1 MSLNNTNYGVEIL
14 SDIFK
19 KVRKAYFLGIGGIN
33 VSSLALMTKSKGVEV
48 SGYDRTRSDITD
60 RLSDSGIK
68 VYYELDP
75 HHVDGA
81 DIVIYTLAIQEDNPE
96 YLRACELGIKT
107 VSRADYMGFLMSSY
121 KNRIGV
127 CGMHGK
133 STTTAMISTIFESA
147 GKDPTVLLGAE
158 STETGSS
165 YGDGREV
172 AGYREGGISDLIF
185 EACEY
190 KDSFLDF
197 FPTVATVLNIDL
209 DHLDYFKGIEH
220 IRSSFLK
227 FVSKCPEFGTAVM
240 NYDDENV
247 RMVADQ
253 FNGKTVSFG
262 INCSDADFRAE
273 NIVHQ
278 DRRSSFDI
286 TSGGKILCRITLP
299 VIGDHFVKNALAA
312 AVTSRTCGLDWDEIS
327 KGLQSYRGVR
337 RRLEFKGK
345 FHGADL
351 FDDYAHHPCEVKSSL
366 SALNLMGYDRVWC
379 VFQPHTFSRT
389 KKLFDEFVSVF
400 SDSGACALF
409 TDIYPARERYED
421 WKITSSDLSEA
432 VSGSRYFPVDED
444 IIGFL
449 KDNVSEKDAVI
460 IMGAGNVDRLFS
472 IIDYTA

>member
-1 MSLNNTNYGVEIL
+1 MSLNNTNYGAEIL
-14 SDIFK
+14 GGIFK
-19 KVRKAYFLGIGGIN
+19 NVRKAYFLGIGGIN

-48 SGYDRTRSDITD
+48 SGYDRTRSAITE
-60 RLSDSGIK
+60 RLSDSGIE
-68 VYYELDP
+68 VFYELDP
-75 HHVDGA
+75 HHVEGA
-81 DIVIYTLAIQEDNPE
+81 DIVIYTLAIQEDNTE

-107 VSRADYMGFLMSSY
+107 ISRADYMGFLMSSY

-133 STTTAMISTIFESA
+133 STTTAMISTVFESA

-165 YGDGREV
+165 Y
-172 AGYREGGISDLIF
+172 REGGISNLVF

-209 DHLDYFKGIEH
+209 DHLDYFRNIEH
-220 IRSSFLK
+220 IRTSFLR
-227 FVSKCPEFGTAVM
+227 FVSKCPDYGTAVM

-247 RMVADQ
+247 RLVADQ
-253 FNGKTVSFG
+253 FKGNTVSFG
-262 INCSDADFRAE
+262 IECEDADFRAV
-273 NIVHQ
+273 NISHK

-286 TSGGKILCRITLP
+286 TSGGRIQCHITLP

-312 AVTSRTCGLDWDEIS
+312 AVTSRTCGLEWEEIS
-327 KGLQSYRGVR
+327 NGLQSYRGVK

-351 FDDYAHHPCEVKSSL
+351 FDDYAHHPCEIRSSL
-366 SALNLMGYDRVWC
+366 SALNLMGYERVWC
-379 VFQPHTFSRT
+379 VFQPHTYSRT
-389 KKLFDEFVSVF
+389 KKLFSEFVSVF
-400 SDSGACALF
+400 SESGAYALF

-421 WKITSSDLSEA
+421 WKISSSDLSEA
-432 VSGSRYFPVDED
+432 ISGSRYFPEDKD
-444 IIGFL
+444 IIAFL
-449 KDNVSEKDAVI
+449 GDHVSEKDAVI
-460 IMGAGNVDRLFS
+460 IMGAGNVDRLFG
-472 IIDYTA
+472 IIDYTE